1 MKQDNVKDTIA
12 DIKLKL
18 EKARIQQNEMIKL
31 TTEQKNAVLL
41 SLIKNIIKNKSTILK
56 ANDNDITRARQKG
69 LAANLID
76 RLSLNND
83 KIEAMIAGI
92 QDVVNLEDEVLKVI
106 DEKTNQ
112 ANGLNIK
119 RIRVPI
125 GMILMI
131 YESRPNVTIDASI
144 LCFKS
149 ANGVVLKC
157 GSDSLE
163 TSKYLFD
170 LWIKSLEDAGL
181 KAFKDCFLF
190 LNPNDRELTQQLL
203 QLETLIDLVI
213 PRGGKNLVKL
223 ISENSKIAILKHLDG
238 NCHLYI
244 HSKASLDK
252 ALAVL
257 INAKMRRTSV
267 CGATESLLVDREIA
281 NFFIPIAI
289 KALQEAS
296 CKIVGCEESCKINPS
311 IQIAS
316 EDDYYT
322 EFLDSKISI
331 KIVDNLEAA
340 IKHINKYSSHH
351 TDSII
356 TDDKDAADTF
366 IKCVDSAITMHNAST
381 QFADGGELGL
391 GAEIG
396 ISTNKLHA
404 RGPVALEG
412 LTTYKFIVT
421 GDYSLRK

>member
-1 MKQDNVKDTIA
+1 MNHDTINE
-12 DIKLKL
+12 IKTKL
-18 EKARIQQNEMIKL
+18 AKARLVQSEMIKL
-31 TTEQKNAVLL
+31 TTEQKNSVLL
-41 SLIKNIIKNKSTILK
+41 HLAKNIKENTNHILQ
-56 ANDNDITRARQKG
+56 ANAKDISNAMQKG
-69 LAANLID
+69 LANNLID
-76 RLSLNND
+76 RL
-83 KIEAMIAGI
+83 KINQQRIDAMISGI
-92 QDVVNLEDEVLKVI
+92 NDVIKLEDEVLKVI
-106 DEKTNQ
+106 DEKTNS

-125 GMILMI
+125 GIILMI

-157 GSDSLE
+157 GTDSLE
-163 TSKYLFD
+163 TSSYLFD
-170 LWIKSLEDAGL
+170 LWLKSFDDAGL
-181 KAFKDCFLF
+181 GEFKECFLL
-190 LNPNDRELTQQLL
+190 LNPKDRDLTGQVL
-203 QLETLIDLVI
+203 QLDSLIDLVI
-213 PRGGKNLVKL
+213 PRGGKNLVKF
-223 ISENSKIAILKHLDG
+223 ISENSKIPLLKHLDG

-244 HSKASLDK
+244 HSKANLSR

-267 CGATESLLVDREIA
+267 CGATESLIVDKEIA
-281 NFFIPIAI
+281 NFFIPMAI
-289 KALQEAS
+289 KALKENN
-296 CKIVGCEESCKINPS
+296 CEIVGCKETLNIEPS
-311 IQIAS
+311 IKEAS
-316 EDDYYT
+316 DDDYYT

-331 KIVDNLEAA
+331 KIVDNLQHA
-340 IKHINKYSSHH
+340 IDHINKYSSHH

-356 TDDKDAADTF
+356 TEDKEAADTF
-366 IKCVDSAITMHNAST
+366 VKCVDSAITMHNAST

-412 LTTYKFIVT
+412 LTTYKFVVT

>member
-1 MKQDNVKDTIA
+1 MEQCNVKDKFA
-12 DIKLKL
+12 DIKLAL
-18 EKARIQQNEMIKL
+18 EKARIQQSEMIKL
-31 TTEQKNAVLL
+31 TTEQKNSVLL
-41 SLIKNIIKNKSTILK
+41 HLAKNIKKNTNHILQ
-56 ANDNDITRARQKG
+56 ANSKDISNAMQKG
-69 LAANLID
+69 LATNLID
-76 RLSLNND
+76 RLSLNNER
-83 KIEAMIAGI
+83 IEAMIAGI
-92 QDVVNLEDEVLKVI
+92 HNVINLEDEVLKVI

-125 GMILMI
+125 GIILMI
-131 YESRPNVTIDASI
+131 YESRPNVAIDASI

-163 TSKYLFD
+163 TSSYLFD
-170 LWIKSLEDAGL
+170 LWLKSFDDAGL
-181 KAFKDCFLF
+181 GEFKECFLL
-190 LNPNDRELTQQLL
+190 LNPKDRELTGQVLHL
-203 QLETLIDLVI
+203 DSLIDLVI
-213 PRGGKNLVKL
+213 PRGGKSLVKF
-223 ISENSKIAILKHLDG
+223 ISENSKIPLLKHLDG

-244 HSKASLDK
+244 HSKANLSRALD
-252 ALAVL
+252 VL

-267 CGATESLLVDREIA
+267 CGATESLIVDKEIA
-281 NFFIPIAI
+281 KFFIPMAI
-289 KALQEAS
+289 KALKENNCEIVACKETLNIEPSVKEARD
-296 CKIVGCEESCKINPS
+296 
-311 IQIAS
+311 
-316 EDDYYT
+316 DDYYT

-331 KIVDNLEAA
+331 KIIDNLDAA
-340 IKHINKYSSHH
+340 INHINKYSSHH

-356 TDDKDAADTF
+356 TEDKEAADTF
-366 IKCVDSAITMHNAST
+366 VKCVDSAITMHNAST

-412 LTTYKFIVT
+412 LTTYKFVVT

>member
-1 MKQDNVKDTIA
+1 MNHDTINE
-12 DIKLKL
+12 IKTKL
-18 EKARIQQNEMIKL
+18 AKARIQQSEIIKL
-31 TTEQKNAVLL
+31 STEQKNSVLL
-41 SLIKNIIKNKSTILK
+41 HLANNIKENTNQILK
-56 ANDNDITRARQKG
+56 ANSKDISNAMQKG
-69 LAANLID
+69 LANNLID
-76 RLSLNND
+76 RL
-83 KIEAMIAGI
+83 KINQQRIDAMISGI
-92 QDVVNLEDEVLKVI
+92 NDVIKLEDEVLKVI

-125 GMILMI
+125 GIILMI

-157 GSDSLE
+157 GTDSLE
-163 TSKYLFD
+163 TSSYLFD
-170 LWIKSLEDAGL
+170 LWLKSFDDAGL
-181 KAFKDCFLF
+181 GEFKECFLL
-190 LNPNDRELTQQLL
+190 LNPKDRDLTGQVL
-203 QLETLIDLVI
+203 QLDSLIDLVI
-213 PRGGKNLVKL
+213 PRGGKNLVKF
-223 ISENSKIAILKHLDG
+223 ISENSKIPLLKHLDG

-244 HSKASLDK
+244 HSKANLSR

-267 CGATESLLVDREIA
+267 CGATESLIVDKEIA
-281 NFFIPIAI
+281 KFFIPMAI
-289 KALQEAS
+289 KALKENN
-296 CKIVGCEESCKINPS
+296 CEIVGCKETLNIEPS
-311 IQIAS
+311 VKEAS
-316 EDDYYT
+316 DDDYYT

-331 KIVDNLEAA
+331 KIVDNLDAA

-356 TDDKDAADTF
+356 TEDKEAADTF
-366 IKCVDSAITMHNAST
+366 VKCVDSAITMHNAST

-412 LTTYKFIVT
+412 LTTYKFVVT

>member
-1 MKQDNVKDTIA
+1 M
-12 DIKLKL
+12 
-18 EKARIQQNEMIKL
+18 
-31 TTEQKNAVLL
+31 
-41 SLIKNIIKNKSTILK
+41 
-56 ANDNDITRARQKG
+56 QKG
-69 LAANLID
+69 LANNLID
-76 RLSLNND
+76 RLTIN
-83 KIEAMIAGI
+83 KQRIEAIISGI
-92 QDVVNLEDEVLKVI
+92 NDVIKLEDEVLKVI

-125 GMILMI
+125 GIILMI

-157 GSDSLE
+157 GTDSLE
-163 TSKYLFD
+163 TSSYLFD
-170 LWIKSLEDAGL
+170 LWLKSFDDAGL
-181 KAFKDCFLF
+181 GEFKECFLL
-190 LNPNDRELTQQLL
+190 LNPKDRELTGQVLHL
-203 QLETLIDLVI
+203 DSLIDLVI
-213 PRGGKNLVKL
+213 PRGSKNLVKF
-223 ISENSKIAILKHLDG
+223 ISENSKIPLLKHLDG

-244 HSKASLDK
+244 HSKANLSR

-267 CGATESLLVDREIA
+267 CGATESLLVDKEIA
-281 NFFIPIAI
+281 KFFIPMAI
-289 KALQEAS
+289 KALKENN
-296 CKIVGCEESCKINPS
+296 CEIVGCKETLNIEPS
-311 IQIAS
+311 VKEAS
-316 EDDYYT
+316 DDDYYT

-331 KIVDNLEAA
+331 KIVDNLDAA

-356 TDDKDAADTF
+356 TEDKEAADTF
-366 IKCVDSAITMHNAST
+366 VKCVDSAITMHNAST

-412 LTTYKFIVT
+412 LTTYKFVVT